1 MPAEKNKINLLPQEE
16 FEATTLGRILKWA
29 LSTFRVMV
37 ISMEMVV
44 MLAFLSRFWLDARS
58 NDLND
63 LIKEKSAVISAQAN
77 FEKEVRD
84 TQKRINIFAN
94 LTAKGT
100 SASEVLGIINNYLP
114 VSVYL
119 TNFSQNESGIQIK
132 GLSTS
137 EIALAQFMS
146 NLDSSDKFNEISLSN
161 LDSSAKNQSSLTFTL
176 KMKSN
181 SGKGAN

>member
-16 FEATTLGRILKWA
+16 FEATTLGRVLKWA
-29 LSTFRVMV
+29 LSTFRVIV

-63 LIKEKSAVISAQAN
+63 LIKEKSAVISAQAD
-77 FEKEVRD
+77 FETEVRN
-84 TQKRINIFAN
+84 TQKRLSIFTG
-94 LTAKGT
+94 LTAEP
-100 SASEVLGIINNYLP
+100 ASGSETLSTVSGYLP
-114 VSVYL
+114 MSIYL
-119 TNFSQNESGIQIK
+119 TNFSQNDSGIQIK

-137 EIALAQFMS
+137 EIALAQLISNLKNSNKFKGVS
-146 NLDSSDKFNEISLSN
+146 LLNLDSSSQ
-161 LDSSAKNQSSLTFTL
+161 NQTFLTFTL
-176 KMKSN
+176 KMEPI